1 MTIMDGI
8 YISMSTDFDEE
19 FNLVKALRDSQALEM
34 VEETDNG
41 WQTKVVADSLAQKAA
56 DRICE
61 LEQQV
66 TDLIKQVN
74 DLRNQKQ
81 VD

>member
-1 MTIMDGI
+1 
-8 YISMSTDFDEE
+8 MSKDFDEE

-41 WQTKVVADSLAQKAA
+41 WQTKVVPDALAQKAA
-56 DRICE
+56 DRISE

-66 TDLIKQVN
+66 KDLMLQVN
-74 DLRNQKQ
+74 QLRNKN
-81 VD
+81 

>member
-1 MTIMDGI
+1 
-8 YISMSTDFDEE
+8 
-19 FNLVKALRDSQALEM
+19 M